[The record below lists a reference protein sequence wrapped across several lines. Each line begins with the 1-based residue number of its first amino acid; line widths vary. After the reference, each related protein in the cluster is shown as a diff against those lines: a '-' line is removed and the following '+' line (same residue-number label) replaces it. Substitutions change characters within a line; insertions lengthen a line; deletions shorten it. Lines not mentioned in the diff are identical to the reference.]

1 MRQRVPVL
9 CYHSV
14 CTDPAPL
21 MREWAISPGR
31 LREHLA
37 YFADE
42 GMTTL
47 TITEYAHRLSI
58 GQPLPERLVVLTFDD
73 GFADFATEA
82 VPALLDADMTATLYV
97 STAYVGETSHW
108 LGPDG
113 SQPMLSWSQVTDVA
127 AAGVEIGAHAHH
139 HHALD
144 ELDRTRA
151 QLEIV
156 ESKKRLEDQLGGLV
170 ESFAYP
176 HGYHTR
182 AIKDMVRLAGFSSA
196 AAVKNALSGPTDD
209 LYAIA
214 RILVP
219 GDAPVDEVARLMRR
233 SSPAPRYE
241 RLQTKAWRA
250 VRRARARRNVH
261 HQPAGRI

>member
-1 MRQRVPVL
+1 MR
-9 CYHSV
+9 
-14 CTDPAPL
+14 D
-21 MREWAISPGR
+21 WAISPAR

-37 YFADE
+37 FFADE
-42 GMTTL
+42 GMSTMTV
-47 TITEYAHRLSI
+47 TEYVRRIAT

-82 VPALLDADMTATLYV
+82 APALADAGMAATLYV
-97 STAYVGETSHW
+97 STAYVGEASHW

-113 SQPMLSWSQVTDVA
+113 SQPMLSWSQIDDVA
-127 AAGVEIGAHAHH
+127 ATGVEIGAHAHH
-139 HHALD
+139 HCALD

-156 ESKKRLEDQLGGLV
+156 ESKLRLEDQLGALV
-170 ESFAYP
+170 ETFAYP

-182 AIKDMVRLAGFSSA
+182 SIKDMVRLAGFSSA
-196 AAVKNALSGPTDD
+196 AAVKNALSGPSDD
-209 LYAIA
+209 VYAIA

-233 SSPAPRYE
+233 SSRAPRHE
-241 RLQTKAWRA
+241 RLQTKAWRT
-250 VRRARARRNVH
+250 VRRVRARRAHRNVH
-261 HQPAGRI
+261 HQPAGHI